1 MCHDDLYLYCPGEGN
16 RHDGDP
22 VGISGETAVYY
33 SGQGSSLFCI
43 VICQSYDDSV
53 AFCLCTRCACGRQP
67 VLADYGVVAFHFCIV
82 VAGIT
87 YLYGDT
93 DTGSCHAGLGFGT
106 DDAYH
111 VAFGYDISDRKYAFC
126 AAINF

>member
-1 MCHDDLYLYCPGEGN
+1 MC
-16 RHDGDP
+16 
-22 VGISGETAVYY
+22 SM
-33 SGQGSSLFCI
+33 
-43 VICQSYDDSV
+43 
-53 AFCLCTRCACGRQP
+53 CLWQA

-111 VAFGYDISDRKYAFC
+111 VAFGYDISDRKYAFG